1 MASIELIVRPAV
13 SARVQASV
21 RARAARNI
29 ADDAAPSTPT
39 SILALV
45 FEGESL
51 TAAPDAEHA
60 ACTLRDI
67 AAGAA
72 ALLEGR
78 IAKCCLPLDGGP
90 WELSLIVRNDRLHAS
105 VYRTGALPEIRWLD
119 LPWSALA
126 LAEQCREGL
135 AQLEGALPRAHTQEL
150 LPLVERL
157 EQAALA
163 PSPLP
168 CRGVDTRVSF
178 RSSAATQVRVGL
190 DAVVPAT
197 PSDGRGLV
205 SDLHA
210 LLFRGSLT
218 IEARGHKS
226 ELPEGFLFL
235 QLERFVALCRPLLD
249 AFATRK
255 PMHARTNAGD
265 AQVTLRLGGDGRLAL
280 GIASKSGSSFTAT
293 NLDPRDFALP
303 VAEAAIDLTRAL
315 SRCDRSRGKN
325 LRLRSLRTD
334 ARTLRRIARDLRDG
348 TDKLNDDPSLYRA
361 SAIPEAPSSEGES
374 IDYADNRRLRY
385 QERWRAEIEGIDLA
399 GVAVA
404 QDRVLVPGAR
414 ELAAL
419 DKRTG
424 AMLWSQPIGRAATT
438 VVGDGILRLTARG
451 DAELRDLQD
460 GEVRWSTRIAPRAG
474 SPANV
479 FSVCAVGLP
488 RLAIIAEGERRLVAL
503 DQHTG
508 EARWRFASRSG
519 GSFKFKRLGRLLITA
534 AGDASLTALDVAT
547 GETVW
552 RVAASTPFATTPCV
566 HNEVVFAVGGATGR
580 GRAQLFAVD
589 AFTGATRW
597 CTDLPGAAASAPVA
611 TNDIVA
617 MVLTSPEG
625 PRLVALRIEDGE
637 LAFEIPL
644 GNTPL
649 RGRPAVLASFGSL
662 LVANLPSGRV
672 CAIEAPAGTVRWSR
686 VLGSPRESDIPRR
699 LDVQMRAGALF
710 IPQTSLGVL
719 RPRDGAS
726 IADLSGC
733 ELVPDLVRI
742 DDDCAVYVGEESGHL
757 RCFEPAARLAV
768 VRAV

>member
-29 ADDAAPSTPT
+29 ADDAAPST
-39 SILALV
+39 SILALA

-60 ACTLRDI
+60 ACILRDI
-67 AAGAA
+67 AAGAS

-78 IAKCCLPLDGGP
+78 IAKCCIPLDGGP
-90 WELSLIVRNDRLHAS
+90 WELCLMVREDRLQAS

-126 LAEQCREGL
+126 LAEQCRDAL
-135 AQLEGALPRAHTQEL
+135 AALESSLPGPYTQEL

-157 EQAALA
+157 EQAAMS

-168 CRGVDTRVSF
+168 CRGVDTRVTW
-178 RSSAATQVRVGL
+178 RSSPQTAVRLGF

-197 PSDGRGLV
+197 PTDGRGLV

-210 LLFRGSLT
+210 LLFRGRLS
-218 IEARGHKS
+218 IEARGHKA
-226 ELPEGFLFL
+226 ELPEGYLFL

-255 PMHARTNAGD
+255 PMHARTNAGE
-265 AQVTLRLGGDGRLAL
+265 AQVTLRLSGDGRLAL
-280 GIASKSGSSFTAT
+280 GIAGKSGASFTAT

-315 SRCDRSRGKN
+315 SRCDRARGKN

-334 ARTLRRIARDLRDG
+334 ARALRRIARDLRDG
-348 TDKLNDDPSLYRA
+348 TDKINDDPGLYRA
-361 SAIPEAPSSEGES
+361 SAIPEAPVAETEAV
-374 IDYADNRRLRY
+374 DYSDNRRLRY
-385 QERWRAEIEGIDLA
+385 QERWRAEIEGIDLG

-404 QDRVLVPGAR
+404 QDRVIVPGAR

-438 VVGDGILRLTARG
+438 VVGDAILRLTARG
-451 DAELRDLQD
+451 DAELRDMQD
-460 GEVRWSTRIAPRAG
+460 GEVRWNTRIAPRAG
-474 SPANV
+474 SPAQA

-488 RLAIIAEGERRLVAL
+488 RLVVIAEGERRLVAL

-566 HNEVVFAVGGATGR
+566 HNDVVFAVGGQTGR

-597 CTDLPGAAASAPVA
+597 CSDLPGAAASAPVA
-611 TNDIVA
+611 TQDIVA
-617 MVLTSPEG
+617 LVLTSPEG
-625 PRLVALRIEDGE
+625 PRLVALRAEDGE

-644 GNTPL
+644 GNTSL
-649 RGRPAVLASFGSL
+649 RGRPATLASFGSML
-662 LVANLPSGRV
+662 IANLPSGRV
-672 CAIEAPAGTVRWSR
+672 CAIEAPQGAVRWSR

-726 IADLSGC
+726 IADLAGC

-742 DDDCAVYVGEESGHL
+742 DEDCAIYVGEESGHL

>member
-21 RARAARNI
+21 RARAVGHS
-29 ADDAAPSTPT
+29 DDAAPSNTN
-39 SILALV
+39 SILALS

-51 TAAPDAEHA
+51 TAAPDADHA
-60 ACTLRDI
+60 ACILRDI

-78 IAKCCLPLDGGP
+78 IAKCCVPLDGGP
-90 WELSLIVRNDRLHAS
+90 WELCLIVREDRLHAS

-126 LAEQCREGL
+126 LAEQCRDAL
-135 AQLEGALPRAHTQEL
+135 AALESSLPGPYTQEL

-157 EQAALA
+157 EQAATS

-168 CRGVDTRVSF
+168 CRGVDTRVTWRSAPQSAVRLSF
-178 RSSAATQVRVGL
+178 DAIVRAA
-190 DAVVPAT
+190 

-210 LLFRGSLT
+210 LLFRGHIA
-218 IEARGHKS
+218 IEARGHKAV
-226 ELPEGFLFL
+226 LPEGFLFL

-265 AQVTLRLGGDGRLAL
+265 AQVTLRLSGEGRLAL
-280 GIASKSGSSFTAT
+280 GILGKSGASFTAT

-315 SRCDRSRGKN
+315 SRCDRARGKN
-325 LRLRSLRTD
+325 LRLRSLRAD
-334 ARTLRRIARDLRDG
+334 ARALRRVARDLRDA

-361 SAIPEAPSSEGES
+361 SAIPEAPSTESES
-374 IDYADNRRLRY
+374 VDFADNRRLRY

-399 GVAVA
+399 GVAVTG
-404 QDRVLVPGAR
+404 DRVIVPGAR

-438 VVGDGILRLTARG
+438 VVGDAILRLSARG
-451 DAELRDLQD
+451 DAELRDMHD
-460 GEVRWSTRIAPRAG
+460 GEVRWTSRIAPRAG
-474 SPANV
+474 SPAQV

-488 RLAIIAEGERRLVAL
+488 RLVVIAEGERKLVAL

-508 EARWRFASRSG
+508 EARWRFSARSG
-519 GSFKFKRLGRLLITA
+519 GSFKFKRVGRLLITA

-552 RVAASTPFATTPCV
+552 RVAASTPFSTTPCI
-566 HNEVVFAVGGATGR
+566 HNETVFAIGGATGR
-580 GRAQLFAVD
+580 GRAQLFAVG

-597 CTDLPGAAASAPVA
+597 CSDLPGAAASAPVA
-611 TNDIVA
+611 TQDIVA
-617 MVLTSPEG
+617 LVLTSPEG
-625 PRLVALRIEDGE
+625 PRLVALRAEDGE

-644 GNTPL
+644 GNSPL
-649 RGRPAVLASFGSL
+649 RGRPASLAAFGPL

-672 CAIEAPAGTVRWSR
+672 CAIEAPHGAVRWSR
-686 VLGSPRESDIPRR
+686 VLGSPRETDIPRR

-726 IADLSGC
+726 IADLTGC

>member
-21 RARAARNI
+21 RARAVGHS
-29 ADDAAPSTPT
+29 DDAAPSNTN
-39 SILALV
+39 SILALS

-51 TAAPDAEHA
+51 TAAPDADHA
-60 ACTLRDI
+60 ACILRDI

-78 IAKCCLPLDGGP
+78 IAKCCVPLDGGP
-90 WELSLIVRNDRLHAS
+90 WELCLIVREDRLHAS

-126 LAEQCREGL
+126 LAEQCRDAL
-135 AQLEGALPRAHTQEL
+135 AALESSLPGPYTQEL

-157 EQAALA
+157 EQAATS

-168 CRGVDTRVSF
+168 CRGVDTRVTWRSAPQSAVRLSF
-178 RSSAATQVRVGL
+178 
-190 DAVVPAT
+190 DAIVPAA

-205 SDLHA
+205 SDLHG
-210 LLFRGSLT
+210 LLFRGHIA
-218 IEARGHKS
+218 IEARGHKAA
-226 ELPEGFLFL
+226 LPEGFLFL

-255 PMHARTNAGD
+255 PMHARTNTGD
-265 AQVTLRLGGDGRLAL
+265 AQVTLRLSGEGRLAL
-280 GIASKSGSSFTAT
+280 GILGKSGASFTAT

-315 SRCDRSRGKN
+315 SRCDRARGKN
-325 LRLRSLRTD
+325 LRLRSLRAD
-334 ARTLRRIARDLRDG
+334 ARALRRIARDLRDG

-361 SAIPEAPSSEGES
+361 SAIPEAPSTESES
-374 IDYADNRRLRY
+374 VDFADNRRLRY

-399 GVAVA
+399 GVAVTA
-404 QDRVLVPGAR
+404 DRVIVPGAR

-438 VVGDGILRLTARG
+438 VVGDAILRLTARG
-451 DAELRDLQD
+451 DAELRDMHD
-460 GEVRWSTRIAPRAG
+460 GEVRWSSRIAPRAG
-474 SPANV
+474 SPAQV

-488 RLAIIAEGERRLVAL
+488 RLVVIAEGERKLVAL

-508 EARWRFASRSG
+508 EARWRFSARSG
-519 GSFKFKRLGRLLITA
+519 GSFKFKRVGRLLVTA

-552 RVAASTPFATTPCV
+552 RVAASTPFSTTPCI
-566 HNEVVFAVGGATGR
+566 HNETVFAIGGATGR

-597 CTDLPGAAASAPVA
+597 CSDLPGAAASAPVA
-611 TNDIVA
+611 TQDIVA
-617 MVLTSPEG
+617 LVLTSPEG
-625 PRLVALRIEDGE
+625 PRLVALRAEDGE

-644 GNTPL
+644 GNSPL
-649 RGRPAVLASFGSL
+649 RGRPASLAAFGPL
-662 LVANLPSGRV
+662 LIANLPSGRV
-672 CAIEAPAGTVRWSR
+672 CAIEAPHGAVRWSR
-686 VLGSPRESDIPRR
+686 VLGSPRETDIPRR

-710 IPQTSLGVL
+710 VPQTSLGVL

-726 IADLSGC
+726 IADLTGC